1 MRDLREVRV
10 WSRKPERREEFAHSC
25 AEKFELNVRAAGTA
39 RECVEG
45 ADIVVT
51 ATSSKEPVVA
61 AEWISP
67 GTHINAAGSNWA
79 DRRELPTDL
88 ILDHN
93 ALVAVDSVEVGK
105 IESGDLLIPLQE
117 RSGLSFPAV
126 ELADIIAG
134 KRSGRTD
141 SNQITIFKSNG
152 LALEDI
158 AVAGYV
164 YGEALQ
170 RGIGQRH

>member
-1 MRDLREVRV
+1 
-10 WSRKPERREEFAHSC
+10 
-25 AEKFELNVRAAGTA
+25 
-39 RECVEG
+39 
-45 ADIVVT
+45 
-51 ATSSKEPVVA
+51 
-61 AEWISP
+61 
-67 GTHINAAGSNWA
+67 
-79 DRRELPTDL
+79 
-88 ILDHN
+88 
-93 ALVAVDSVEVGK
+93 LVAVDSVEVGK

-117 RSGLSFPAV
+117 RGASAVPTPRFPAI
-126 ELADIIAG
+126 EMADIIAG